1 MLRILFLV
9 LLALGI
15 LLFLLLLA
23 LLYLLLAHWQHW
35 WPFRPER
42 YPRAEFYIQDQVV
55 VLGTLS
61 VIENAINQVRGV
73 RLERLERL
81 AFSDLGEAI
90 QTCEGLPENL
100 VVDLYRIRGLFPN
113 VERAI
118 RLITEAASGQTDNL
132 SAEPNWLAGD
142 PWDPEGSPWDPEGS
156 PWDPEG
162 SILPGGQPKKP
173 PQDAQPEWFMRQ
185 WAFKNIDLTDY
196 YTNLTGAGIRVGVF
210 DTSPFD
216 LPLGGSALETVDW
229 VQQPAPLDLQVS
241 HPRAAATLKPS
252 RKPWV
257 DVRNHGL
264 FISGLIHA
272 LAPACQIHLVRVL
285 ENDNRG
291 DLYTLVRE
299 MFNFMRLT
307 NTSADGKVGTL
318 MNLSLGIR
326 VPPEEANF
334 KLPQEVLALYYLLEV
349 ASCLNIVVVSAAGNE
364 SSPAGA
370 LDPNL
375 PARWNPKVIG
385 VAASNDRNQRAC
397 FSNRGMITAPG
408 GDGGQP
414 DTSSDRGGDK
424 ACTPMNQACDS
435 PDCGFGVI
443 GPVRENPARTGFI
456 FWSGSSFS
464 TPLVS
469 GLAALVLQAGNGSY
483 TPARVAALLNCGATH
498 VDDAALGAGVINV
511 KRTLEECLLTVG
523 KEGPKKKE

>member
-1 MLRILFLV
+1 MNRILFLV
-9 LLALGI
+9 FLALGI

-23 LLYLLLAHWQHW
+23 LLYLLLAHWQRW
-35 WPFRPER
+35 WPFRTER
-42 YPRAEFYIQDQVV
+42 YPRDEFYIQDQVV
-55 VLGTLS
+55 VVGVLS
-61 VIENAINQVRGV
+61 VIESAIAQVRGV

-81 AFSDLGEAI
+81 VFSDLGPAI

-100 VVDLYRIRGLFPN
+100 VADLYKIRGLFPN

-118 RLITEAASGQTDNL
+118 RAITEAASGQTDSL
-132 SAEPNWLAGD
+132 TAEPNWLAGD

-162 SILPGGQPKKP
+162 SILPGSQPKKP

-185 WAFKNIDLTDY
+185 WAFKDIGLTDY

-216 LPLGGSALETVDW
+216 LPLGGSAVESVGW
-229 VQQPAPLDLQVS
+229 VLQPAPLDLQVS
-241 HPRAAATLKPS
+241 HPKPAASLKPS

-272 LAPACQIHLVRVL
+272 LAPACELHLVRVL

-291 DLYTLVRE
+291 DLFTLVRE
-299 MFNFMRLT
+299 MFNFMRAAGTPGEGRL
-307 NTSADGKVGTL
+307 GTL

-334 KLPQEVLALYYLLEV
+334 KLPQEVLALYYLLEA

-370 LDPNL
+370 LEPNL
-375 PARWNPKVIG
+375 PARWNPNVIG
-385 VAASNDRNQRAC
+385 VAANNDRDQRAC
-397 FSNRGMITAPG
+397 FSNRGMIAAPG
-408 GDGGQP
+408 GDGGKQDAP
-414 DTSSDRGGDK
+414 GGRRSGK
-424 ACTPMNQACDS
+424 ACIPMNQTCDG
-435 PDCGFGVI
+435 PECGFGVI
-443 GPVRENPARTGFI
+443 GPVLENPARTGFI

-469 GLAALVLQAGNGSY
+469 GLAALVLQAGQGSY
-483 TPARVAALLNCGATH
+483 TPSRVAALINCGATK
-498 VDDAALGAGVINV
+498 VDDPALGAGVINV
-511 KRTLEECLLTVG
+511 RNTLEDCLRSAG
-523 KEGPKKKE
+523 KKDAEPR